1 MVSTYVNN
9 LRLEEIATGE
19 QSGQWGATTNTNL
32 ELIGESL
39 GHGTQAS
46 FSSDA
51 NAQTIVADGSTDPA
65 RALHFTVTSS
75 GSLTGTKELEILPNT
90 NNRVQFIQ
98 NSTSGSQT
106 ITIKQGSGST
116 VNIANGQ
123 TKLVYLDG
131 GGSTAAV
138 SDALTN
144 LAIPDLFIDD
154 DLTLQSDGAIINFGA
169 DSDISLTHTA
179 DTSLT
184 LGGAGGTTGL
194 IINNTATDGD
204 PFLSFALSGTQTF
217 TMGVDDGDTN
227 NPDSLKIGTTAIG
240 TNTRLS
246 ISSAGVVGFGQG
258 ITENAET
265 VSSSSNAT
273 AIDCRTGTVF
283 EHTLSEATTFTF
295 TNPAASGSV
304 SAFTLKIKQDSGGN
318 NYGVTWPG
326 AIDWVDATA
335 PTLTST
341 ANAVD
346 IFVFFS
352 TDGGTIWYGFVA
364 GQAMG

>member
-19 QSGQWGATTNTNL
+19 QSGQWGTTTNTNL
-32 ELIGESL
+32 QLIGEAL
-39 GHGTQAS
+39 GFATQNC
-46 FSSDA
+46 FSADDNQTTTVGDA
-51 NAQTIVADGSTDPA
+51 STDPA
-65 RALHFTVTSS
+65 RALFFKVTSS
-75 GSLTGTKELEILPNT
+75 ATLTASRDLTILPNT
-90 NNRVQFIQ
+90 NNRVQIIE
-98 NSTSGSQT
+98 NATSGNQS
-106 ITIKQGSGST
+106 IVIKQGSGSSVT
-116 VNIANGQ
+116 IPNGQ
-123 TKLVYLDG
+123 TKVCYLDG
-131 GGSTAAV
+131 SGSGANV
-138 SDALTN
+138 VDALTD
-144 LAIPDLFIDD
+144 LSVPDLFVDD
-154 DLTLQSDGAIINFGA
+154 DVSLQSDGAILNFGA
-169 DSDISLTHTA
+169 DSDINLTHTA

-184 LGGAGGTTGL
+184 LGGAGSTTGL
-194 IINNTATDGD
+194 VVNNTATDGD

-217 TMGVDDGDTN
+217 TIGIDDGDG
-227 NPDSLKIGTTAIG
+227 DALKIGTTAIG
-240 TNTRLS
+240 TNTRMS
-246 ISSAGVVGFGQG
+246 ISSDGVVAFAEG

-318 NYGVTWPG
+318 NYTVTWPG
-326 AIDWVDATA
+326 TIDWVDATA